1 MNKPRTLL
9 TYHDLTVE
17 VERTPGDELI
27 DHMHSTVLGQPGGV
41 RYQHTDLEEQLNAPG
56 ENYFMYLRKSGKMLG
71 SVGFVGRPAKTN
83 EISYDSWLIRYFSI
97 KAPMRSVPTKRKE
110 KADLKEENKRS
121 TVLGRFIQPVFADPA
136 QLRETE
142 YKAGQPAIVY
152 AFIEQKNLRSMN
164 FSSQMGLETVG
175 EMASFSFSRINPK
188 RSTRMEQLPKDE
200 YDPMLSLIRDY
211 YRDYT
216 LFVPDPLFK
225 NGDYYVIRDSG
236 RIVAG
241 VQFYRLE
248 WKIIDFGS
256 RTGNSLVRLFSKL
269 QWFKKRYNPDCLRM
283 VMFDG
288 IYCEKGY
295 ENALY
300 ELMEGVLFKERI
312 YVAMVMADSR
322 SDLYRLFQNKQKFG
336 ILHRVLGTFRAD
348 IRVRFINLPDKV
360 REHFLSHPT
369 YIPSNDSS

>member
-27 DHMHSTVLGQPGGV
+27 EHMHSTVLGQPGGV
-41 RYQHTDLEEQLNAPG
+41 RYQHTDLVELLNAPG
-56 ENYFMYLRKSGKMLG
+56 ENYFMYLRKSGKMMG
-71 SVGFVGRPAKTN
+71 SVGFVGRPAKTS

-110 KADLKEENKRS
+110 KSDLKEEHKRS

-136 QLRETE
+136 QLRETG
-142 YKAGQPAIVY
+142 YQAVQPAIIY

-188 RSTRMEQLPKDE
+188 RSARMEQLPGSE
-200 YDPMLSLIRDY
+200 YDPMLSLLRDY

-225 NGDYYVIRDSG
+225 NSDYYVIRDSG

-241 VQFYRLE
+241 IQFYRLA
-248 WKIIDFGS
+248 WRIIDFGS
-256 RTGNSLVRLFSKL
+256 RTGNWLVGLFSRL
-269 QWFKKRYNPDCLRM
+269 QWIKKRYNPEYMKLM
-283 VMFDG
+283 MFDG
-288 IYCEKGY
+288 IYCENGY
-295 ENALY
+295 EDALY
-300 ELMEGVLFKERI
+300 ELMEGVLFKESI
-312 YVAMVMADSR
+312 YVAMVMADSS
-322 SDLYRLFQNKQKFG
+322 SDLYRMFQSKQKFG
-336 ILHRVLGTFRAD
+336 ILHRALGTFRAD
-348 IRVRFINLPDKV
+348 IRVRFINLPDEV

-369 YIPSNDSS
+369 YIPSYDSA